1 MPSSSTTYSINP
13 IFHIFYGFWASQMA
27 KTLWSQPLTKK
38 TEEASVSEMEKVLSM
53 SNIWETQ

>member
-1 MPSSSTTYSINP
+1 
-13 IFHIFYGFWASQMA
+13 MA

-38 TEEASVSEMEKVLSM
+38 TEEASLSEMEKVFST